1 MEKEI
6 REIFTKVEFDCDSW
20 NTNVIETKEYNKRKD
35 DSVARLTALFKAKM
49 LEIIGEDYPIVKSLT
64 DEGKIW
70 MKGYNRR
77 GEELRKKVE
86 GV

>member
-1 MEKEI
+1 MEEEI
-6 REIFTKVEFDCDSW
+6 RGILESYARKSPNTVEEDSAY
-20 NTNVIETKEYNKRKD
+20 TKEATK
-35 DSVARLTALFKAKM
+35 ALTALFKAKM
-49 LEIIGEDYPIVKSLT
+49 LEMIGEDYPIVKSLT

>member
-35 DSVARLTALFKAKM
+35 DSVAKLTTLLKAKM
-49 LEIIGEDYPIVKSLT
+49 LEILLDDSIAITCQSLKQYR
-64 DEGKIW
+64 EMLIA
-70 MKGYNRR
+70 
-77 GEELRKKVE
+77 ELRKKVE
-86 GV
+86 GI